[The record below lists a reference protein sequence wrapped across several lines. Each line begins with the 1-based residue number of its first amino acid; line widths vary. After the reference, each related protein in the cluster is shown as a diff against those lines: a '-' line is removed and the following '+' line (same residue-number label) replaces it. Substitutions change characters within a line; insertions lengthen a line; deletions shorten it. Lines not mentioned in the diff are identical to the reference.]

1 MTESQN
7 SRRWLLP
14 LLFGVAAVLIVAFL
28 LQDGQDGVESVAVE
42 RNTLHRGIGSDPD
55 SLDAHKT
62 NALQSFTVLDDL
74 GEGLLADDR
83 QGGLIPGVAE
93 SNDVSDDGLRY
104 TFRLREDA
112 RWSNGD
118 PVTARD
124 FVYAYRRLANPATAA
139 LYVDSVTAIE
149 NASEIIAGELPP
161 DRLGVTAIDPLTLE
175 IVLEQPT
182 PYFLALLTHPSM
194 HPIHEASVNLHG
206 DAFARPGNLV
216 TNGAYRLT
224 DLRPGAI
231 VELER
236 NSYYWDDANTAI
248 DRVHY
253 HVLPEPMSEYNRFRS
268 GELHITDSV
277 PTDIFEQ
284 VREDYPDELK
294 VATSFT
300 VYYYGYNVTRPPF
313 KDSPELRQAL
323 SMAIDRD
330 VLVEKITRRGEQ
342 PAYSWVPPGIAGYES
357 AQLPFASL
365 SQQERVEQARRLYQ
379 AAGYGEDNPLE
390 VELRYNTSDTHQR
403 IALAIQAMWR
413 DALGFEATLI
423 NEEFRVLLANMQ
435 AREVTQVFRSS
446 WKGPYIDA
454 HSFLTA
460 FESDSPSNLA
470 GWVSEEYDQLMQR
483 AAAQTNPDMRNR
495 YLEEAERLLL
505 IEQPLIPLYFYV
517 SKHLVSTE
525 VAGWADNALDRH
537 HSRFLSLPGAA
548 GGD

>member
-7 SRRWLLP
+7 PRRLP
-14 LLFGVAAVLIVAFL
+14 LFALLAGVVVVVVVAVLLQRDGEAPDVAE
-28 LQDGQDGVESVAVE
+28 Q
-42 RNTLHRGIGSDPD
+42 NTLHRGIGSDPD
-55 SLDAHKT
+55 TLDAHKT
-62 NALQSFTVLDDL
+62 NALQSFTVLNDL
-74 GEGLLADDR
+74 GEGLMADDR
-83 QGGLIPGVAE
+83 HGALIPGVAE
-93 SNDVSDDGLRY
+93 SHVVSEDGLRY
-104 TFRLREDA
+104 TFKLREDA

-118 PVTARD
+118 PVTAGD
-124 FVYAYRRLANPATAA
+124 FAYAYRRLADPATAA
-139 LYVDSVTAIE
+139 LYVDSVTAIA
-149 NASEIIAGELPP
+149 NAKAIIAGELEP
-161 DRLGVTAIDPLTLE
+161 DSLGVTAIDPLTLE
-175 IVLEQPT
+175 ISLEQPT
-182 PYFLALLTHPSM
+182 PYFLALLVHPSM
-194 HPIHEASVNLHG
+194 HPIHESSVKAHG

-224 DLRPGAI
+224 GLRPGAI

-236 NSYYWDDANTAI
+236 NDYYWDNANTAI

-284 VREDYPDELK
+284 VREDFPDELK

-300 VYYYGYNVTRPPF
+300 IYYYGYNVIRPPF

-342 PAYSWVPPGIAGYES
+342 PAYSWVPPGIEGYES
-357 AQLPFASL
+357 AQLSFAGL
-365 SQQERVEQARRLYQ
+365 SQQERTEQARRLYQ

-413 DALGFEATLI
+413 EALGFEATLI

-446 WKGPYIDA
+446 WKGAYVDA

-470 GWVSEEYDQLMQR
+470 GWVSEEYDDLMQR
-483 AAAQTNPDMRNR
+483 AATQTDPGMRSR

-537 HSRFLSLPGAA
+537 HSRYLSLPGVA
-548 GGD
+548 GGG

>member
-7 SRRWLLP
+7 PRRLP
-14 LLFGVAAVLIVAFL
+14 LFVLVAGLVVVIAVALL
-28 LQDGQDGVESVAVE
+28 LQRDGETPGQLEQ
-42 RNTLHRGIGSDPD
+42 NTLHRGIGSEPD

-62 NALQSFTVLDDL
+62 TALQSFAVLRDL
-74 GEGLLADDR
+74 GEGLLAYDR
-83 QGGLIPGVAE
+83 HGLLIPGVAE
-93 SNDVSDDGLRY
+93 SHVMSDDGLRY

-118 PVTARD
+118 PVTADD
-124 FVYAYRRLANPATAA
+124 FVYAYRRLADPATAA
-139 LYVDSVTAIE
+139 LYVDFVAAIA
-149 NASEIIAGELPP
+149 NANEIIAGELAP
-161 DRLGVTAIDPLTLE
+161 DTLGVTAIDPLTLE
-175 IVLEQPT
+175 IELQQPT

-194 HPIHEASVNLHG
+194 HPIHEPSVSAHG

-224 DLRPGAI
+224 NLRLGAI

-236 NSYYWDDANTAI
+236 NTYYWDNANTAI

-253 HVLPEPMSEYNRFRS
+253 HVLPQPMSEYNRFRS

-277 PTDIFEQ
+277 PIDIFEQ
-284 VREDYPDELK
+284 VQEDFPDELK
-294 VATSFT
+294 VATSFST
-300 VYYYGYNVTRPPF
+300 YYYGYNVTRPPF
-313 KDSPELRQAL
+313 KDSPELRRAL

-330 VLVEKITRRGEQ
+330 ALVDKITRRGEQ
-342 PAYSWVPPGIAGYES
+342 PAYSWVPAGIDGYES
-357 AQLPFASL
+357 ARLPFAGL
-365 SQQERVEQARRLYQ
+365 SQEQRIEQARRLYR
-379 AAGYGEDNPLE
+379 AAGYGEDNPLA

-413 DALGFEATLI
+413 EALGFEAKLV
-423 NEEFRVLLANMQ
+423 NEEFRVLIANMQ
-435 AREVTQVFRSS
+435 AREITQVFRSS
-446 WKGPYIDA
+446 WNGAYLDA
-454 HSFLTA
+454 HSFLTV

-470 GWVSEEYDQLMQR
+470 GWSSAEYDDLMRR
-483 AAAQTNPDMRNR
+483 AAAQTDPDMRRR

-525 VAGWADNALDRH
+525 VAGWADNILDYH
-537 HSRFLSLPGAA
+537 YSRFLSLPGAA

>member
-1 MTESQN
+1 MTESKN
-7 SRRWLLP
+7 PRRLP
-14 LLFGVAAVLIVAFL
+14 LLVLLAGVAAVIVAAVL
-28 LQDGQDGVESVAVE
+28 LQRGDEAPAPAEQ
-42 RNTLHRGIGSDPD
+42 NTLHRGIGSDPD
-55 SLDAHKT
+55 SFDQHKT
-62 NALQSFTVLDDL
+62 NALQSFAVLRDL
-74 GEGLLADDR
+74 GEGLVAYDR
-83 QGGLIPGVAE
+83 HGLLIPGVAE
-93 SNDVSDDGLRY
+93 SQVMSEDGLRY

-118 PVTARD
+118 AVTADD
-124 FVYAYRRLANPATAA
+124 FVYTYRRMADPATAA
-139 LYVDSVTAIE
+139 LYVDFAAAIA
-149 NASEIIAGELPP
+149 NANKIIAGELEPES
-161 DRLGVTAIDPLTLE
+161 LGVTAIDPLTLE
-175 IVLEQPT
+175 IELEQPT
-182 PYFLALLTHPSM
+182 PYFLAQLTHPSM

-216 TNGAYRLT
+216 TNGPYRLT
-224 DLRPGAI
+224 GLRIGAI

-236 NSYYWDDANTAI
+236 NEHYWDNANTAI

-253 HVLPEPMSEYNRFRS
+253 HVLPEPMSEYNRFRA

-284 VREDYPDELK
+284 VQVDFADELK

-313 KDSPELRQAL
+313 KDNPELRQAL
-323 SMAIDRD
+323 SMAIDRE
-330 VLVEKITRRGEQ
+330 VLVEKITGRGEQ
-342 PAYSWVPPGIAGYES
+342 PAYSWVPPGIDGYES
-357 AQLPFASL
+357 AQLPFADS
-365 SQQERVEQARRLYQ
+365 SREERIEQARRLYR
-379 AAGYGEDNPLE
+379 AAGYDEDNPLE

-413 DALGFEATLI
+413 EALGFDATLI

-435 AREVTQVFRSS
+435 AREITQVFRSS
-446 WKGPYIDA
+446 WNGAYLDA
-454 HSFLTA
+454 QPFLTV
-460 FESDSPSNLA
+460 FESGSPSNLA
-470 GWVSEEYDQLMQR
+470 GWESDEYDNLMQR
-483 AAAQTNPDMRNR
+483 AAAQTDPDMRRR

-525 VAGWADNALDRH
+525 VAGWADNILDYH
-537 HSRFLSLPGAA
+537 YSRFMSLPGAA

>member
-7 SRRWLLP
+7 PRRLP
-14 LLFGVAAVLIVAFL
+14 LFVLAAVVVAVVAFALLLQRGADAPGVAE
-28 LQDGQDGVESVAVE
+28 Q
-42 RNTLHRGIGSDPD
+42 NTLHRGIGSDPD

-62 NALQSFTVLDDL
+62 DALQSFTVLRDL
-74 GEGLLADDR
+74 GEGLLAYNR
-83 QGGLIPGVAE
+83 HAVLIPGVAE
-93 SNDVSDDGLRY
+93 SHTVSDDGLRY
-104 TFRLREDA
+104 TFGLRDNA

-118 PVTARD
+118 PVTAED
-124 FVYAYRRLANPATAA
+124 FVYAYRRLADPATAA
-139 LYVDSVTAIE
+139 LYVDSVTAIQ
-149 NASEIIAGELPP
+149 NANKIIAGELEP
-161 DRLGVTAIDPLTLE
+161 DTLGVTAIDPLTLE

-194 HPIHEASVNLHG
+194 HPIHEPSVNLHG

-216 TNGAYRLT
+216 TNGPYQLT

-236 NSYYWDDANTAI
+236 NGYYWDDANTAI

-253 HVLPEPMSEYNRFRS
+253 HVLPEPMSEYNRFRA
-268 GELHITDSV
+268 GELHVTGSV

-284 VREDYPDELK
+284 VRADFPDELK

-313 KDSPELRQAL
+313 EDSPELRQAL
-323 SMAIDRD
+323 SMAIDRE

-342 PAYSWVPPGIAGYES
+342 PAYSWVPPGIDGYES
-357 AQLPFASL
+357 AQLPFAGM
-365 SQQERVEQARRLYQ
+365 SQEQRVEQARRLYR
-379 AAGYGEDNPLE
+379 AAGYSEDNPLE

-413 DALGFEATLI
+413 DAFGFEAKLI
-423 NEEFRVLLANMQ
+423 NEEFRVLLANMR

-446 WKGPYIDA
+446 WNGPYLDA
-454 HSFLTA
+454 QPFLTV

-470 GWVSEEYDQLMQR
+470 GWSNEEYDDLMQR
-483 AAAQTNPDMRNR
+483 AAAQTNLDMRRR

-525 VAGWADNALDRH
+525 VAGWADNILDYH
-537 HSRFLSLPGAA
+537 YSRFMSLPGAA

>member
-1 MTESQN
+1 MTESDN
-7 SRRWLLP
+7 PRRLP
-14 LLFGVAAVLIVAFL
+14 LFVLLAGIAAVIVVAVL
-28 LQDGQDGVESVAVE
+28 LQRGGEAPAPAPQ
-42 RNTLHRGIGSDPD
+42 NTLHRGIGSDPD
-55 SLDAHKT
+55 SLDPHKT
-62 NALQSFTVLDDL
+62 DALQSFAVLRDL
-74 GEGLLADDR
+74 GEGLLAYD
-83 QGGLIPGVAE
+83 GHTVLIPGVAE
-93 SNDVSDDGLRY
+93 SHTISDDGLRY
-104 TFRLREDA
+104 TFKLRDNA

-118 PVTARD
+118 AVTAD
-124 FVYAYRRLANPATAA
+124 NFVYAYRRLADPATAA
-139 LYVDSVTAIE
+139 LYVDSVTAIK
-149 NASEIIAGELPP
+149 NANPVIAGELEP
-161 DRLGVTAIDPLTLE
+161 DTLGVTAIDSLTLE

-194 HPIHEASVNLHG
+194 HPIHEPSVKAHG

-224 DLRPGAI
+224 GLRPGAI

-236 NSYYWDDANTAI
+236 NDYYWDNANTAI

-268 GELHITDSV
+268 GELHVTDSV

-284 VREDYPDELK
+284 VQQDFPDELRI
-294 VATSFT
+294 ATSFS

-313 KDSPELRQAL
+313 KDSPELRRAL
-323 SMAIDRD
+323 SMAIDRN
-330 VLVEKITRRGEQ
+330 VLVEKITGRGEQ

-357 AQLPFASL
+357 AELPFAGS
-365 SQQERVEQARRLYQ
+365 SQEQRVEQARRLYR

-423 NEEFRVLLANMQ
+423 NEEFRVLLANMR

-446 WKGPYIDA
+446 WNGPYLDA
-454 HSFLTA
+454 QPFLTV

-470 GWVSEEYDQLMQR
+470 GWSSAEYDDLMQR
-483 AAAQTNPDMRNR
+483 AAAQTNPDMRRR

-517 SKHLVSTE
+517 SKHLVSTD
-525 VAGWADNALDRH
+525 VAGWTDNILDYH
-537 HSRFLSLPGAA
+537 YSRFLSLPGAA